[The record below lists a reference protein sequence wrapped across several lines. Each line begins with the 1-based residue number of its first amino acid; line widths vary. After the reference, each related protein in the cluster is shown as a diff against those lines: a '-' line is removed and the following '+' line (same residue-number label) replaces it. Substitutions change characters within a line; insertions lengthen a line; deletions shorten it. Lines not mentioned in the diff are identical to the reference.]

1 MWFKKADFFV
11 MLCKIPVRI
20 KGIDLIKTQKRS
32 FANARSFFEINN

>member
-20 KGIDLIKTQKRS
+20 KGIDLIKTQKKKLRA
-32 FANARSFFEINN
+32 FAKLL